1 MIRSA
6 VKHRVPSTLLVA
18 VLVFVSVVRWDPV
31 SADDKL
37 PRLVSINLCADQLLM
52 SFADDEQIL
61 SLSNLSH
68 DAAGSYH
75 VEKALQFPINKG
87 EVEQVLPLQPDLVI
101 AGQYTDRYTVNLLKS
116 VGLRVEQLPIA
127 NSMDELFLNFEK
139 VAEWTGHPSRGRA
152 TIEQF
157 KSRLAALSQS
167 EEPRPRVAIYDPNG
181 YTVGAASLRGEALDL
196 SGWHNVATDLGI
208 DSYGSMPLE
217 TLISLDPDAL
227 VESPFSADTWS
238 RAQAHNAHPAIK
250 QRGLKAR
257 VIAVPSA
264 QTICGGPWTIEVV
277 ERLERERLA
286 LTGTKSG
293 TASGTTSGASALTK

>member
-6 VKHRVPSTLLVA
+6 VKYRLPSTLLVV
-18 VLVFVSVVRWDPV
+18 VLVFVSAARLDPV

-127 NSMDELFLNFEK
+127 NSMEELFKNFEM
-139 VAEWTGHPSRGRA
+139 VAQWTGHPSRGQA

-181 YTVGAASLRGEALDL
+181 YTVGAASLRGEALEL
-196 SGWHNVATDLGI
+196 AGWHNVATDLGI
-208 DSYGSMPLE
+208 DGYGSMALE
-217 TLISLDPDAL
+217 TLINLDPDAL
-227 VESPFSADTWS
+227 VESPYSAETWS

-257 VIAVPSA
+257 VISIPSA
-264 QTICGGPWTIEVV
+264 QTICGGPWTIDVI
-277 ERLERERLA
+277 ERLERERV
-286 LTGTKSG
+286 
-293 TASGTTSGASALTK
+293 ASN

>member
-6 VKHRVPSTLLVA
+6 VKYRLPSTLLVA
-18 VLVFVSVVRWDPV
+18 VLVFVSAARLDPV

-127 NSMDELFLNFEK
+127 NSMEELFKNFEM
-139 VAEWTGHPSRGRA
+139 VAQWTGHPSRGQA

-181 YTVGAASLRGEALDL
+181 YTVGAASLRGEALEL
-196 SGWHNVATDLGI
+196 AGWHNVATDLGI
-208 DSYGSMPLE
+208 DGYGSMALE
-217 TLISLDPDAL
+217 TLINLDPDAL
-227 VESPFSADTWS
+227 VESPYSAETWS

-257 VIAVPSA
+257 VISIPSA
-264 QTICGGPWTIEVV
+264 QTICGGPWTIDVI
-277 ERLERERLA
+277 ERLERERV
-286 LTGTKSG
+286 
-293 TASGTTSGASALTK
+293 ASN

>member
-6 VKHRVPSTLLVA
+6 VKYRLPSTLLVV
-18 VLVFVSVVRWDPV
+18 VLVFVSAARLDPV

-68 DAAGSYH
+68 DVAGSYH

-127 NSMDELFLNFEK
+127 NSMEELFKNFEM
-139 VAEWTGHPSRGRA
+139 VAQWTGHPSRGQA
-152 TIEQF
+152 TIDQF

-181 YTVGAASLRGEALDL
+181 YTVGAASLRGEALEL
-196 SGWHNVATDLGI
+196 AGWHNVATDLGI
-208 DSYGSMPLE
+208 DGYGSMALE
-217 TLISLDPDAL
+217 TLINLDPDAL
-227 VESPFSADTWS
+227 VESPYSAETWS

-257 VIAVPSA
+257 VISIPSA
-264 QTICGGPWTIEVV
+264 QTICGGPWTIDVI
-277 ERLERERLA
+277 ERLERERV
-286 LTGTKSG
+286 
-293 TASGTTSGASALTK
+293 ASN